1 MKRLFLATLVLSSIA
16 VGGCGQAGS
25 AADPARGAAQGGAG
39 QGMGGVLG
47 KLRPKADPGMVAQLK
62 EDEIRAQ
69 QEQMRQ
75 AQEALAKQQGGSS
88 DVTDLS
94 GFGSI
99 LPKVSTEP
107 ISAPP
112 AESIANQ
119 PLLTALNPFA
129 PAAANIGAG
138 GATLDTTSLAPAEDT
153 TPVVDAPPQA
163 QVASY
168 NPYYTPT
175 SVPPPPPGAI
185 AGGLVPPPPAV
196 TLSTQ
201 AAVGDSGAYPNPYAN
216 SYGNPYANP
225 YLNPYAIPYQ
235 PAPQM
240 PAIQQPPPQRPSG
253 LFGNNSSGRGQEDRE
268 EDDERRSERKKEVDF
283 VPIRPTG
290 MPSRSPYKQR
300 EDLKVLWDGSLSSY
314 AFEDVLNQDGNLLP
328 ILKRVNVGLPPD
340 ATRGMFT
347 VPPRTVAAVFRPMRI
362 NKKVDGQVAKL
373 QHDLVQ
379 AYYRYL
385 YTYNKFALSQQTV
398 AARKQEVEVAGS
410 RSEKQRAAADMASAQ
425 NEAESARE
433 DMKAAQYEL
442 AAVAGANAARTIIG
456 RVSGVT
462 PSIGT
467 LAQAEKSAQPV
478 EPEGGSHNGVLGSM
492 GKIFFGNR
500 GGSSR
505 SEAAAEDEKPARVA
519 EKKMAEKSAEKPK
532 AKKGKHLL
540 GKSDKGEDLAP
551 SPGPTATARH
561 TDPVVPRD
569 AGSTEKAASGPISF
583 ELKNVDITARKS
595 ILSVAIRNTGSEN
608 FKLSADDVS
617 ISEGNRKISE
627 AAMRAEFDSALVKPN
642 QEVKGK
648 ITIFGRPWND
658 RLVVNITNGTSN
670 IQLKRR
676 SN

>member
-1 MKRLFLATLVLSSIA
+1 MKRLFLATLLLSSIA

-25 AADPARGAAQGGAG
+25 AADPRGAAQAG
-39 QGMGGVLG
+39 RGSVLG

-62 EDEIRAQ
+62 EDEIKAQ

-75 AQEALAKQQGGSS
+75 AQEALAKQQSGSP

-129 PAAANIGAG
+129 PAGANIGAG

-168 NPYYTPT
+168 SPYYTPT
-175 SVPPPPPGAI
+175 AVPPPPPGAI

-201 AAVGDSGAYPNPYAN
+201 AAVGDPGAYPNPYAN

-240 PAIQQPPPQRPSG
+240 PAVQQPPPQRPSG
-253 LFGNNSSGRGQEDRE
+253 LFGNNSSRSQEDRD
-268 EDDERRSERKKEVDF
+268 EDDERRSEKKKESDF

-300 EDLKVLWDGSLSSY
+300 EDLKVLWDGSLGSY

-347 VPPRTVAAVFRPMRI
+347 VPPRTVSAVFRPMKL

-442 AAVAGANAARTIIG
+442 AAVAGANAARTMIG

-462 PSIGT
+462 PRIGT
-467 LAQAEKSAQPV
+467 LAQAEMAAQPV
-478 EPEGGSHNGVLGSM
+478 EPV
-492 GKIFFGNR
+492 
-500 GGSSR
+500 
-505 SEAAAEDEKPARVA
+505 
-519 EKKMAEKSAEKPK
+519 
-532 AKKGKHLL
+532 
-540 GKSDKGEDLAP
+540 
-551 SPGPTATARH
+551 
-561 TDPVVPRD
+561 
-569 AGSTEKAASGPISF
+569 
-583 ELKNVDITARKS
+583 
-595 ILSVAIRNTGSEN
+595 
-608 FKLSADDVS
+608 
-617 ISEGNRKISE
+617 
-627 AAMRAEFDSALVKPN
+627 
-642 QEVKGK
+642 
-648 ITIFGRPWND
+648 
-658 RLVVNITNGTSN
+658 
-670 IQLKRR
+670 
-676 SN
+676 

>member
-1 MKRLFLATLVLSSIA
+1 MKRLFFATLVLSSIA

-25 AADPARGAAQGGAG
+25 AADPSRGAAQAG
-39 QGMGGVLG
+39 RGSVLG

-75 AQEALAKQQGGSS
+75 AQEALARQQGGST

-163 QVASY
+163 QIASY

-201 AAVGDSGAYPNPYAN
+201 AAVGDPGAYPNPYAN

-253 LFGNNSSGRGQEDRE
+253 LFGNNSSGRGQEDRD
-268 EDDERRSERKKEVDF
+268 EDDERRSEKKKEVDF

-347 VPPRTVAAVFRPMRI
+347 VPPRTVSAVFRPMKI

-379 AYYRYL
+379 SYYRYL

-532 AKKGKHLL
+532 AKKGKNLL
-540 GKSDKGEDLAP
+540 GKSDNGEDLAP
-551 SPGPTATARH
+551 SPTTTATARQ

-569 AGSTEKAASGPISF
+569 AGSTLKAASGPISF

-595 ILSVAIRNTGSEN
+595 ILSVAIRNSGSEN

-617 ISEGNRKISE
+617 ISEGNKKISE